1 MGSYFY
7 RSQPRKKPEY
17 PEKTLCRWWTIV
29 ALTTLPPPKPPMQT
43 SFLNWRLNISDQPTQ
58 TRIVYWIL
66 VTLEKHKRLL
76 LSTIYTAH
84 PPPPPPQI
92 SISIVHLNLLF
103 LRTGTLSNHRHLRSM
118 WFFKFLVNWNSN
130 WWIGSVG
137 SRQKIWFSYLSNAC
151 FACWNIG
158 LLYDCLCC
166 R

>member
-84 PPPPPPQI
+84 PPPPPPPPPPNQYFNSASKFTFPPYRNALKSSPPTLYVVFQI
-92 SISIVHLNLLF
+92 SRQLEFKLVDWVRWLQTENL
-103 LRTGTLSNHRHLRSM
+103 
-118 WFFKFLVNWNSN
+118 
-130 WWIGSVG
+130 I
-137 SRQKIWFSYLSNAC
+137 
-151 FACWNIG
+151 
-158 LLYDCLCC
+158 
-166 R
+166 